1 MSADRVWFS
10 KLLVLV
16 RGIMVLTSNCSIVTG
31 ASTGFGRR
39 LAELVL
45 KNGEKVV
52 ATARRP
58 SALDDLV
65 PQYPSDQL
73 LVLKVDVSLNQDIV
87 DAFAATKDNFGR
99 LDVVVNNAAYAIMGE
114 IESVPEE
121 EGRKLFDTNFW
132 GAVCVSREA
141 VKFFREVNAPGVGG
155 RLLQISSIT
164 GIVGGAGMGYYAASK
179 HGMWQR
185 TDSSVMWS

>member
-73 LVLKVDVSLNQDIV
+73 LVEGFQFPGCNI
-87 DAFAATKDNFGR
+87 
-99 LDVVVNNAAYAIMGE
+99 AI
-114 IESVPEE
+114 
-121 EGRKLFDTNFW
+121 
-132 GAVCVSREA
+132 
-141 VKFFREVNAPGVGG
+141 
-155 RLLQISSIT
+155 
-164 GIVGGAGMGYYAASK
+164 Y
-179 HGMWQR
+179 
-185 TDSSVMWS
+185 